1 MTTVSNEATFGTDAP
16 EEFTT
21 DASISIWNVATIAA
35 MTRDVAK
42 LEVKLADVDPAG
54 HNCAKQLEED
64 IDAMILSA
72 ADSFTFDTTRIFQ
85 LGSQVNALKR
95 YSVTHGT
102 PDLREAFGPSRVVYI
117 HDGIEEDNTEL
128 AAA

>member
-1 MTTVSNEATFGTDAP
+1 MTTVINEATEAAP
-16 EEFTT
+16 QEFTT
-21 DASISIWNVATIAA
+21 DASVSVWNVATIAA

-54 HNCAKQLEED
+54 HTCAKQLEED

-72 ADSFTFDTTRIFQ
+72 AESFSFDTTQIFK
-85 LGSQVNALKR
+85 LGAQVSALKR

-117 HDGIEEDNTEL
+117 HDGIEEESVEL

>member
-1 MTTVSNEATFGTDAP
+1 MTTVSNEETFGTAAP
-16 EEFTT
+16 QDFTT
-21 DASISIWNVATIAA
+21 DASVSVWNVATIAA

-54 HNCAKQLEED
+54 HTCAKQLEED

-72 ADSFTFDTTRIFQ
+72 AESFSFDTTQIFR
-85 LGSQVNALKR
+85 LGVQVSALKR

-117 HDGIEEDNTEL
+117 HDGIEEDTIEL